1 MVFYKN
7 LLYFNH
13 LNNRWIAQVLNVYF
27 ALFSTMYCI
36 VLFII
41 LSLPHHSNTIHMEK
55 ADSTIA
61 QMRKGVLEMCVV
73 AAISSREAYASDIL
87 DRLKQSQLIV
97 VEGTLYPILTRLKNE
112 GFLSYRWE
120 ESNSGPPRKYYS
132 ITPEGTGF
140 LSELRS
146 GWDELVNAVSALVA
160 VNNQEDSKETSNTID
175 Q

>member
-1 MVFYKN
+1 
-7 LLYFNH
+7 
-13 LNNRWIAQVLNVYF
+13 
-27 ALFSTMYCI
+27 MYCI
-36 VLFII
+36 VLFIE
-41 LSLPHHSNTIHMEK
+41 LSLLSYSNNLFMEK

-61 QMRKGVLEMCVV
+61 QMRKGVLEMCVL

-87 DRLKQSQLIV
+87 DRLKQSHLIV

-132 ITPEGTGF
+132 ITTEGTVF

-146 GWDELVNAVSALVA
+146 GWDELVAAVSGLAA
-160 VNNQEDSKETSNTID
+160 GKNQSELTETSNPIS
-175 Q
+175 

>member
-1 MVFYKN
+1 
-7 LLYFNH
+7 
-13 LNNRWIAQVLNVYF
+13 
-27 ALFSTMYCI
+27 MYCI
-36 VLFII
+36 VLFIE
-41 LSLPHHSNTIHMEK
+41 LSLLRYSNNLFMEK

-61 QMRKGVLEMCVV
+61 QMRKGVLEMCVL

-87 DRLKQSQLIV
+87 DRLKQSHLIV

-132 ITPEGTGF
+132 ITTEGTVF

-146 GWDELVNAVSALVA
+146 GWDELVAAVSGLAA
-160 VNNQEDSKETSNTID
+160 GKNQTELTETSNPIS
-175 Q
+175 

>member
-1 MVFYKN
+1 
-7 LLYFNH
+7 
-13 LNNRWIAQVLNVYF
+13 
-27 ALFSTMYCI
+27 MYCK
-36 VLFII
+36 VLFIE
-41 LSLPHHSNTIHMEK
+41 LSLPHHSNYNRMEK

-87 DRLKQSQLIV
+87 DRLKQSHLIV

-132 ITPEGTGF
+132 ITPEGTVF
-140 LSELRS
+140 LSELRT
-146 GWDELVNAVSALVA
+146 GWDELVSAVSELTAVA
-160 VNNQEDSKETSNTID
+160 NSSESSKTPNTDNQ
-175 Q
+175 

>member
-1 MVFYKN
+1 
-7 LLYFNH
+7 
-13 LNNRWIAQVLNVYF
+13 
-27 ALFSTMYCI
+27 MYCI
-36 VLFII
+36 VLFNE
-41 LSLPHHSNTIHMEK
+41 LYLQRYSNINLMEK

-132 ITPEGTGF
+132 ITPEGTAF
-140 LSELRS
+140 LSELHT
-146 GWDELVNAVSALVA
+146 GWDELVSAVSALV
-160 VNNQEDSKETSNTID
+160 VGKNQSESSETPNTL
-175 Q
+175 

>member
-1 MVFYKN
+1 LPRYSN
-7 LLYFNH
+7 IH
-13 LNNRWIAQVLNVYF
+13 L
-27 ALFSTMYCI
+27 
-36 VLFII
+36 
-41 LSLPHHSNTIHMEK
+41 MEK

-61 QMRKGVLEMCVV
+61 QMRKGVLEMCVL

-87 DRLKQSQLIV
+87 ERLKQSHLIV

-112 GFLSYRWE
+112 SFLSYRWE

-146 GWDELVNAVSALVA
+146 GWDELVSSVSGLSAE
-160 VNNQEDSKETSNTID
+160 NNQKELTETSNSTE

>member
-1 MVFYKN
+1 
-7 LLYFNH
+7 
-13 LNNRWIAQVLNVYF
+13 
-27 ALFSTMYCI
+27 MYCI
-36 VLFII
+36 VLFIV
-41 LSLPHHSNTIHMEK
+41 LSLPHYSNIVLMEK

-73 AAISSREAYASDIL
+73 ATISSREAYASDIL
-87 DRLKQSQLIV
+87 ERLKQSHLIV

-132 ITPEGTGF
+132 ITPEGKAF
-140 LSELRS
+140 LSELHS
-146 GWDELVNAVSALVA
+146 GWDDLVTAVSALIA
-160 VNNQEDSKETSNTID
+160 GNSQPEKTEPSNTFD

>member
-1 MVFYKN
+1 
-7 LLYFNH
+7 
-13 LNNRWIAQVLNVYF
+13 
-27 ALFSTMYCI
+27 
-36 VLFII
+36 
-41 LSLPHHSNTIHMEK
+41 MEK

-73 AAISSREAYASDIL
+73 AAICSREAYASDIL
-87 DRLKQSQLIV
+87 ERLKNSHLIV

-132 ITPEGTGF
+132 ITPEGTAF

-146 GWDELVNAVSALVA
+146 GWDELVNAVSAIIA
-160 VNNQEDSKETSNTID
+160 GNNQTESSETPKTL
-175 Q
+175 